1 MKVERCTGNRVPAAA
16 AALGFR
22 LMCRIYKQSKQS
34 FWQMSKKH
42 AAWAADRVEQGFLS
56 VGCHQK
62 TRQNKHFLTMQHPS
76 AQQLSL
82 GIELTLLAACYCKEV
97 IVHTHSLKGKFSLI
111 TTLKIWQQQPAN
123 SSASADVWPLSGSW
137 LTASNINNPS
147 AVAINSN
154 G

>member
-1 MKVERCTGNRVPAAA
+1 MERAASMKVERCTGNRVPAA

-56 VGCHQK
+56 VRCHQK

-82 GIELTLLAACYCKEV
+82 DIDLTLLAMAACHCKEV
-97 IVHTHSLKGKFSLI
+97 KVHIPIH
-111 TTLKIWQQQPAN
+111 
-123 SSASADVWPLSGSW
+123 
-137 LTASNINNPS
+137 
-147 AVAINSN
+147 
-154 G
+154 